1 MSKKI
6 FTLNEEQ
13 KQDMYQSILYFI
25 SQIKNPNTKKLYQER
40 IQDDDFVEL
49 LIYSFAQISFLS
61 QSLITSIK
69 MLFDFNVIYTS
80 ILDSSKNDIFEVQEL
95 KTFIL
100 NQLSND
106 YIRREQIDPELTA
119 SQFKNYKNKI
129 SEFKKDYLNLFE

>member
-25 SQIKNPNTKKLYQER
+25 SQIKNPNTKNLYQER

-119 SQFKNYKNKI
+119 LQFKDYKNKI

>member
-106 YIRREQIDPELTA
+106 YIRKEQIDPELTA
-119 SQFKNYKNKI
+119 LQFKDYKNKI

>member
-6 FTLNEEQ
+6 FTLNEDQ

-25 SQIKNPNTKKLYQER
+25 SQLKNPNTKKLYQER
-40 IQDDDFVEL
+40 IRDDDFVEL

-119 SQFKNYKNKI
+119 LQFKDYKNKI